1 MRVEFFLMFVKT
13 TLTGLYSVISNSIS
27 TKILPLVNVIVTGLF
42 LLAPLIVIPIIE
54 KVRKI
59 CREMG

>member
-1 MRVEFFLMFVKT
+1 MRVEFFLMFVIT
-13 TLTGLYSVISNSIS
+13 TLIGLYSVISSSLS
-27 TKILPLVNVIVTGLF
+27 TKILPLVNVIVTRLF

>member
-1 MRVEFFLMFVKT
+1 MRVEFFLMFVII
-13 TLTGLYSVISNSIS
+13 TLIGLYSVISSSLS
-27 TKILPLVNVIVTGLF
+27 TKILPLVNVIVTRLF

>member
-1 MRVEFFLMFVKT
+1 MRVEFFLMFVII
-13 TLTGLYSVISNSIS
+13 TLIGLYSVISSSLS
-27 TKILPLVNVIVTGLF
+27 TKVLPLVNVIVTRLF

>member
-1 MRVEFFLMFVKT
+1 MRVEFFLMFVII
-13 TLTGLYSVISNSIS
+13 TLIGLYSVINSSLS
-27 TKILPLVNVIVTGLF
+27 TKILPLVNVIVTRLF

>member
-1 MRVEFFLMFVKT
+1 MRVEFFLMFVII
-13 TLTGLYSVISNSIS
+13 TLIGLYSMISSSLS
-27 TKILPLVNVIVTGLF
+27 TKILPLVNVIVTRLF

>member
-1 MRVEFFLMFVKT
+1 MRVEFFLMIVIT
-13 TLTGLYSVISNSIS
+13 TLIGLYSVINSSLS
-27 TKILPLVNVIVTGLF
+27 TKILPLVNVIVTRLF